1 MKTPRAGVGGPWF
14 VVCAALLVGGLG
26 LEFTTDAAPA
36 FWIGAKPGAA
46 AAIGAGAA
54 VFAVIAANLAR
65 LTLARRG
72 EGSDDA
78 DRS

>member
-1 MKTPRAGVGGPWF
+1 MKTPRAGASGPWF
-14 VVCAALLVGGLG
+14 VVCIAMLAGGLG
-26 LEFTTDAAPA
+26 LEFTSDAVPA
-36 FWIGAKPGAA
+36 FWVGAEPGAA

-65 LTLARRG
+65 FVLARGR